1 MRTLPLE
8 DPGTADH
15 RSAVRFLWWMAKGQ
29 ARTLLG
35 GMTFG
40 IIWMCSSAVMPAV
53 IGKAIDQGIAAR
65 DPARLV
71 EWSAVLLG
79 IGLVGAV
86 SGIIR
91 HRFAV
96 TNWLTAAY
104 RTVQLVARHATHLG
118 ATLSKKVATGEVGR
132 ASCRERVCLLV

>member
-96 TNWLTAAY
+96 TNWLTAA
-104 RTVQLVARHATHLG
+104 
-118 ATLSKKVATGEVGR
+118 
-132 ASCRERVCLLV
+132 